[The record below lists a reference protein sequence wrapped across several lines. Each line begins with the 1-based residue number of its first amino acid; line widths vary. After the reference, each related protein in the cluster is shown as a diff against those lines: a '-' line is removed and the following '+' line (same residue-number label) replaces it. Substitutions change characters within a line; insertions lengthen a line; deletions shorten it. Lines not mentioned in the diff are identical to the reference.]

1 MDCRTFAKLW
11 MNSNDDTLSQEVRE
25 HLSQCAECQRKVE
38 CYNEL
43 LTALKSDPQLPDSAA
58 KTEFA
63 VMSRIENLRPEAQ
76 RTSHRKL
83 WIASA
88 AASVALLLVAG
99 LIFHHNNIE
108 KSENKAIVEMI
119 SEIHD
124 EQGQPREQTSAYS
137 DLAMLESYLT
147 DVNNQ

>member
-1 MDCRTFAKLW
+1 MDCKTFAKYWL
-11 MNSNDDTLSQEVRE
+11 NSKTDELPQEARE
-25 HLSQCAECQRKVE
+25 HISHCAECRSKVD

-43 LTALKSDPQLPDSAA
+43 LAALKSDPQLPDNVS

-63 VMSRIENLRPEAQ
+63 VMSRIESLRPEAQ

-83 WIASA
+83 WISSA
-88 AASVALLLVAG
+88 AASVAVLLVAG
-99 LIFHHNNIE
+99 MFFHQHSIE

-124 EQGQPREQTSAYS
+124 EQGQPREQTSEYS
-137 DLAMLESYLT
+137 DLAMLEIYLT
-147 DVNNQ
+147 DVNNH